1 MYLCA
6 ELSEA
11 GACLQWVEYD
21 SIFLLPEGAGLKI
34 GAALLLCSLTAWGC
48 SFLARVLLNR

>member
-1 MYLCA
+1 MYFCA

-11 GACLQWVEYD
+11 GACLQWVEHT

-34 GAALLLCSLTAWGC
+34 GGALLLCSITAWGC

>member
-11 GACLQWVEYD
+11 GACLQWVEHS
-21 SIFLLPEGAGLKI
+21 SIFLLPEGAGWEI
-34 GAALLLCSLTAWGC
+34 GGALLLCSVTAWGI
-48 SFLARVLLNR
+48 SFIARVILNR

>member
-1 MYLCA
+1 MFFCA
-6 ELSEA
+6 ELSES
-11 GACLQWVEYD
+11 GSCLQWVEHS

-34 GAALLLCSLTAWGC
+34 GGALLLCSITAWGL

>member
-1 MYLCA
+1 MFFCA
-6 ELSEA
+6 ELSET
-11 GACLQWVEYD
+11 GDCLQWVEHS

-34 GAALLLCSLTAWGC
+34 GGALLLCSLTAWGL